1 MSKQIAFVTYETPY
15 APAGGVA
22 AVMARLP
29 EHVKKASA
37 LPTVVLTPYHH
48 RIDKTRRLETRE
60 AGRVQVSVGS
70 QVVNVSLQR
79 FDTSL
84 PWFFLKPDDPDYFSG
99 FPHPYL
105 VGNTKKDSS
114 DRLCRDALLFGS
126 AVNKALA
133 LIAPAGEWIVM
144 LQDWEAA
151 TSVLAASRDSRLKF
165 YLTLHN
171 SYDAP
176 VTDEELMR
184 HGIDYREYPGFTVL
198 DRALPYMGETVFT
211 VSDQFAIDLTE
222 DVFQAEVM
230 AGHLRDK
237 LKPRLL
243 GVNNGPFVD
252 LHIDADVLS
261 AAARG
266 DYRRLQD
273 WKQCKRQAAL
283 SALVEL
289 KPSRARPVWGDL
301 RRFDRNAQACW
312 FVMAG
317 RDDTRQKGYDV
328 AASAVHAF
336 FRDGG
341 DARFFFFPI
350 PGDEGLSGL
359 AFLKRLAQKYP
370 RQVLV
375 FPFIWREGFL
385 ATLQGASFGLMP
397 SLYEPFGMA
406 NEFYLNGTVGIGRAT
421 GGIIQQIVPLQSPS
435 CYSQAAQSRA
445 MLWHASSS
453 APTGILFRESDQLES
468 SVADFRAI
476 NAVGYKSESSLD
488 RVRER
493 SRYQLFQ
500 AMSNELRISLHD
512 GVQLFEQEPEQ
523 YYKMLVNGVQFIQHS
538 ISWERAAHEYVRS
551 VGLTSH

>member
-1 MSKQIAFVTYETPY
+1 MPKQIAFVTYETPY

-22 AVMARLP
+22 AVMGRLP
-29 EHVKKASA
+29 YFVKKASG
-37 LPTVVLTPYHH
+37 LRTVVLTPYHH
-48 RIDKTRRLETRE
+48 RIEKTSRLDTRKVGE
-60 AGRVQVSVGS
+60 VQAIVAG
-70 QVVNVSLQR
+70 QVVKLALHR
-79 FDTSL
+79 FDTEL
-84 PWFFLKPDDPDYFSG
+84 PWYFLKPDDPDYFSG
-99 FPHPYL
+99 YPHPYL
-105 VGNTKKDSS
+105 VGKDKKDSS

-133 LIAPAGEWIVM
+133 LIAPQAEWIVM

-151 TSVLAASRDSRLKF
+151 TSVLAAEKDSRLKF

-176 VTDEELMR
+176 VTDEELIR
-184 HGIDYREYPGFTVL
+184 HGIDYRDYPGFTVL
-198 DRALPYMGETVFT
+198 DRALPYMGQTVFT

-222 DVFQAEVM
+222 DVFQSEVM
-230 AGHLRDK
+230 AGHLRK
-237 LKPRLL
+237 QLKPRLL

-252 LHIDADVLS
+252 LHIARSILS
-261 AAARG
+261 AAAKG
-266 DYRRLQD
+266 DYQALQV
-273 WKQCKRQAAL
+273 WKQRKRQQALAAL
-283 SALVEL
+283 AEL
-289 KPSRARPVWGDL
+289 APSRARPVWGDL
-301 RRFDRNAQACW
+301 QKFDRDAQACW

-328 AASAVHAF
+328 AASAVQAF
-336 FRDGG
+336 FREGG
-341 DARFFFFPI
+341 NARFFFFPI

-359 AFLKRLAQKYP
+359 SFLKRLAQKYP
-370 RQVLV
+370 QQILV

-445 MLWHASSS
+445 RRWHASSS
-453 APTGILFRESDQLES
+453 PPTGILFRESDQLDS
-468 SVADFRAI
+468 SVDDFRAI
-476 NAVGYKSESSLD
+476 NAVGYKATSSRD
-488 RVRER
+488 RVKER
-493 SRYQLFQ
+493 SRYMLFQ
-500 AMSNELRISLHD
+500 AMSNELRISLND
-512 GVQLFEQEPEQ
+512 GVHLFVEEPEQ
-523 YYKMLVNGVQFIQHS
+523 YYKMLVNGIQFIQRS
-538 ISWERAAHEYVRS
+538 ISWDRAAHEYVRS